1 MNLKRY
7 VRNRDISIN
16 IEVFSS
22 LIILKGF
29 TPDLPSA
36 QKVWAIAKAST
47 DEGICNNVT
56 APQRTGWI
64 ANGNRKWK

>member
-7 VRNRDISIN
+7 VSNRDISIN

-22 LIILKGF
+22 LMILKGF

-36 QKVWAIAKAST
+36 EKI
-47 DEGICNNVT
+47 
-56 APQRTGWI
+56 
-64 ANGNRKWK
+64 